1 MNKFLD
7 SPDLTLEPNPQT
19 IRSQTQKSL
28 EYIEKFFA
36 TLNDQKVSF
45 PADTQ
50 ALRRLF
56 SEKLP
61 IEKTSF
67 EMLLKTIFERALPA
81 GINLPSPGYL
91 AYIPVGSMFET
102 ALADF
107 ITAAINRWPGLYEFA
122 PAFIEIEK
130 SVISWLCEI
139 MGMPKGSSGIL
150 TSGGSLANFTAV
162 YTARINKLPEEFFSG
177 TLYVSDQAHHS
188 VLKAARLA
196 GFPKKCVK
204 LLPVDAQ
211 CRIKIDELKKSIA
224 SDKDQNLK
232 PFLIVGNA
240 GTTNTGAIDDLEELS
255 KICKT
260 ENMWFHVDAAWAGA
274 FRLTDHGKK
283 LMKGIEGAD
292 SITFDPHKA
301 LYTSFGS
308 GALLVRDIRT
318 LKKAHTMDAAY
329 LPSDNEDLETIN
341 PSQVSPEL
349 SRNVRGLQTW
359 LPMKLHGIGPFK
371 NNMEEKLALTF
382 WATEQLEAIPNLA
395 IVTRPQTSIV
405 TFTAVKKGA
414 SQEDLNKLNKEILA
428 KVNSDGRILLSGTT
442 IKDRFVI
449 RLVPF
454 GVRTHKATVELALD
468 FIRKAFGEIR

>member
-7 SPDLTLEPNPQT
+7 NPDLTLEPNTGT
-19 IRSQTQKSL
+19 IRSQTEKSL
-28 EYIEKFFA
+28 ECIANFFG
-36 TLNDQKVSF
+36 TLNEQKVSF
-45 PADTQ
+45 PADTK
-50 ALRRLF
+50 ALRSLF

-61 IEKTSF
+61 TEKTPF
-67 EMLLKTIFERALPA
+67 EALLKRIFEKALPA

-107 ITAAINRWPGLYEFA
+107 ITASINRWPGLYEFS
-122 PAFIEIEK
+122 PAFVEIEK
-130 SVISWLCEI
+130 SVIRWLCEI
-139 MGMPKGSSGIL
+139 MGMPAGSSGIL

-196 GFPKKCVK
+196 GFPKKCIK
-204 LLPVDAQ
+204 LISVDDQ
-211 CRIKIDELKKSIA
+211 CRIQIDELKKTIA
-224 SDKDQNLK
+224 SDKAQNLK

-240 GTTNTGAIDDLEELS
+240 GTTNTGAIDDLEELA
-255 KICKT
+255 KICKI

-283 LMKGIEGAD
+283 LMNGIERAD

-308 GALLVRDIRT
+308 GALLVSDIRT

-329 LPSDNEDLETIN
+329 LPSDNEDLETMN
-341 PSQVSPEL
+341 PSQIGPEL

-359 LPMKLHGIGPFK
+359 LPLKLHGMGPFK
-371 NNMEEKLALTF
+371 NNMEEKLELTF
-382 WATEQLEAIPNLA
+382 WATEQLETIPNLA
-395 IVTRPQTSIV
+395 IVTKPQTSIV
-405 TFTAVKKGA
+405 TFTAVKQGA
-414 SQEDLNKLNKEILA
+414 SQEAINKLNKDILA
-428 KVNSDGRILLSGTT
+428 EVNADGRILLSGTT

-454 GVRTHKATVELALD
+454 GFRTHKPTVKLALD
-468 FIRKAFGEIR
+468 FIRKAFGEMR